1 MKKSVRR
8 FSIGLLCL
16 VMIYLF
22 SGVTLKA
29 QDFKAFSTPGEVEWV
44 VLYDWNENDGRHR
57 IGIDMREYPTNGSIS
72 PADVKS
78 FQLVDVYDGPIE
90 YINHDPDGW
99 AEYHIYQEITPEVIS
114 NSEVASLFR
123 ELEIEGVGTGE
134 YGIRVEIEFDVVMP
148 PFYLHNNGI
157 TVVCDVAGFG
167 DFGIIN
173 GTSYIKRTKVEIT
186 PENAATTCTSGITN
200 MDNLFFTQAFM
211 DYGFNEDISHWD
223 VSNVTS
229 MVAMFHDAHVFNQD
243 ISAWDVSNVTNMH
256 KMFRYARSFNQDI
269 GAWNTSSVTD
279 MSEMFFDAQSFDW
292 SLEDWDVSN
301 VTKMR
306 HMFEQAVDFNG
317 HLNAWDV
324 SNVQDFRHMFSYA
337 QNFNQP
343 IGSWN
348 TASATDMAHMFDGA
362 ITFDQDISGWN
373 TSQVT
378 TMYRMFLN
386 AHTFNQPLDS
396 WDVSSVTDM
405 ATMFAEAHAFNQ
417 PLNSWNTSN
426 VRRTGSMFWG
436 AISFNQDLNNWDLS
450 ADTLTSTMFLYA
462 ESFNGDISSWNTS
475 NVRFM
480 NYMFGG
486 ATNFDGDISKWDVS
500 SVESFHGM
508 FWEASSF
515 NQDIS
520 NWDVSSGHEFGRM
533 FNKAL
538 AFDQPIGAW
547 NMGSAEFTPLMFDSA
562 LVFNQDL
569 SNWDMSNV
577 LNTHA
582 MLRNA
587 HSFDQN
593 LEQWDVSNVR
603 DMSFMFHKAYTFN
616 QPLNSWDVSRVNDM
630 TDMFSHMSFN
640 HDISNWLV
648 ANVSSMDYMFVE
660 NNAFSQDLS
669 GWCVDVFA
677 NEPEG
682 FGFSTEGLAPN
693 WGNCSNL
700 YENDNMVI
708 NPNFNQPEL
717 NTYWDLWTEEGLG
730 ILANTQISNQEIRVE
745 NITNGGGPE
754 VWSVQLN
761 QHLTSSQVA
770 KFEVG
775 ATYALS
781 FSVKADAERKGWV
794 FIGQDQEPYHEYNR
808 AWYDI
813 TTDKNSYTVE
823 FTLDEIRP
831 NLKISFEF
839 GQSDIP
845 VNLSDVYLRKIANP
859 IVVSI
864 PDQTVLSIDTTYTSV
879 YINDVPQ
886 DGFNAFQYTVRFNPD
901 SIKVDL
907 LDNDATLTSSYDV
920 TYNTEKP
927 GQIIVAGVGIDPIT
941 KKGALT
947 DLKISY
953 KTGGVS
959 TIRLEDVMLNEGVPP
974 VYSSDARVDVTRL
987 ECGDVTGD
995 FGVSALDAA
1004 YILRHTV
1011 RLAPQYPLQ
1020 GLAFIAGDVTD
1031 NGAVTAYDA
1040 YFVLRET
1047 VGLPTTLSCSS
1058 TNHVLKEATWKPSL
1072 AWDMVALDGSEIN
1085 SQQSDYELRLQMS
1098 ESDESLY
1105 SITLE
1110 VDANTEVQPIGLASD
1125 WQVLT
1130 HVDGVTKRI
1139 SMFGLTPV
1147 INPTMRVSNIQTTAF
1162 EARAQFNESNWV
1174 TIQETIE
1181 QDVLEPQEYLLSQN
1195 YPNPFNPV
1203 TQIQYNLPEQTHV
1216 RLEVFNSLGQ
1226 KVMELVNTQQLA
1238 GSHTASFD
1246 ATELSSG
1253 VYLYKITTPSFS
1265 QTKKMLLVK

>member
-1 MKKSVRR
+1 
-8 FSIGLLCL
+8 
-16 VMIYLF
+16 
-22 SGVTLKA
+22 
-29 QDFKAFSTPGEVEWV
+29 
-44 VLYDWNENDGRHR
+44 
-57 IGIDMREYPTNGSIS
+57 
-72 PADVKS
+72 
-78 FQLVDVYDGPIE
+78 
-90 YINHDPDGW
+90 
-99 AEYHIYQEITPEVIS
+99 
-114 NSEVASLFR
+114 
-123 ELEIEGVGTGE
+123 
-134 YGIRVEIEFDVVMP
+134 
-148 PFYLHNNGI
+148 
-157 TVVCDVAGFG
+157 
-167 DFGIIN
+167 
-173 GTSYIKRTKVEIT
+173 
-186 PENAATTCTSGITN
+186 
-200 MDNLFFTQAFM
+200 
-211 DYGFNEDISHWD
+211 
-223 VSNVTS
+223 
-229 MVAMFHDAHVFNQD
+229 
-243 ISAWDVSNVTNMH
+243 
-256 KMFRYARSFNQDI
+256 
-269 GAWNTSSVTD
+269 
-279 MSEMFFDAQSFDW
+279 
-292 SLEDWDVSN
+292 
-301 VTKMR
+301 
-306 HMFEQAVDFNG
+306 
-317 HLNAWDV
+317 
-324 SNVQDFRHMFSYA
+324 MFS
-337 QNFNQP
+337 
-343 IGSWN
+343 
-348 TASATDMAHMFDGA
+348 
-362 ITFDQDISGWN
+362 
-373 TSQVT
+373 
-378 TMYRMFLN
+378 
-386 AHTFNQPLDS
+386 
-396 WDVSSVTDM
+396 
-405 ATMFAEAHAFNQ
+405 
-417 PLNSWNTSN
+417 
-426 VRRTGSMFWG
+426 
-436 AISFNQDLNNWDLS
+436 
-450 ADTLTSTMFLYA
+450 
-462 ESFNGDISSWNTS
+462 
-475 NVRFM
+475 
-480 NYMFGG
+480 
-486 ATNFDGDISKWDVS
+486 
-500 SVESFHGM
+500 
-508 FWEASSF
+508 
-515 NQDIS
+515 
-520 NWDVSSGHEFGRM
+520 
-533 FNKAL
+533 KAL
-538 AFDQPIGAW
+538 AFNQPIGAW

-569 SNWDMSNV
+569 STWDMSNV
-577 LNTHA
+577 INTHA

-587 HSFDQN
+587 HSFDQP
-593 LEQWDVSNVR
+593 LEQWDVSNVK

-640 HDISNWLV
+640 QDISNWLV

-660 NNAFSQDLS
+660 NSAFSQNLS
-669 GWCVDVFA
+669 DWCVDVFA

-682 FGFSTEGLAPN
+682 FGFSAEGLAPN
-693 WGNCSNL
+693 WGNCSDL
-700 YENDNMVI
+700 YENDNLVI
-708 NPNFNQPEL
+708 NANFNQPEL
-717 NTYWDLWTEEGLG
+717 NTYWDLWTEKRLG
-730 ILANTQISNQEIRVE
+730 ILAYTQIANQEIRVD

-754 VWSVQLN
+754 IWSVQLN
-761 QHLTSSQVA
+761 QHVTSSQVA
-770 KFEVG
+770 KLEVG

-781 FSVKADAERKGWV
+781 FSVRADAQRQGWV
-794 FIGQDQEPYHEYNR
+794 FIGQDEEPYHDYNR

-813 TTDKNSYTVE
+813 STQKNSYTVE

-845 VNLSDVYLRKIANP
+845 VNLSDVYFRKIANP
-859 IVVSI
+859 TVVSI
-864 PDQTVLSIDTTYTSV
+864 PDQQVYTIDTTYTSV
-879 YINDVPQ
+879 YISGVPQ
-886 DGFNAFQYTVRFNPD
+886 EGFNAFQYTMRYHPD

-907 LDNDATLTSSYDV
+907 LNNDATLTSSYDV
-920 TYNTEKP
+920 TYNTEEA
-927 GQIIVAGVGIDPIT
+927 GRIIVAGIGIDPIT
-941 KKGALT
+941 LDGALT

-959 TIRLEDVMLNEGVPP
+959 TIRLEEVMLNEGVPP

-1020 GLAFIAGDVTD
+1020 GVAFIAGDVTA

-1058 TNHVLKEATWKPSL
+1058 TNHVLKETAWRPSL
-1072 AWDMVALDGSEIN
+1072 DWNMVAIDGSEIN

>member
-1 MKKSVRR
+1 
-8 FSIGLLCL
+8 
-16 VMIYLF
+16 
-22 SGVTLKA
+22 
-29 QDFKAFSTPGEVEWV
+29 
-44 VLYDWNENDGRHR
+44 
-57 IGIDMREYPTNGSIS
+57 
-72 PADVKS
+72 
-78 FQLVDVYDGPIE
+78 
-90 YINHDPDGW
+90 
-99 AEYHIYQEITPEVIS
+99 
-114 NSEVASLFR
+114 
-123 ELEIEGVGTGE
+123 
-134 YGIRVEIEFDVVMP
+134 
-148 PFYLHNNGI
+148 
-157 TVVCDVAGFG
+157 
-167 DFGIIN
+167 
-173 GTSYIKRTKVEIT
+173 
-186 PENAATTCTSGITN
+186 
-200 MDNLFFTQAFM
+200 
-211 DYGFNEDISHWD
+211 
-223 VSNVTS
+223 
-229 MVAMFHDAHVFNQD
+229 
-243 ISAWDVSNVTNMH
+243 
-256 KMFRYARSFNQDI
+256 
-269 GAWNTSSVTD
+269 
-279 MSEMFFDAQSFDW
+279 
-292 SLEDWDVSN
+292 
-301 VTKMR
+301 
-306 HMFEQAVDFNG
+306 
-317 HLNAWDV
+317 
-324 SNVQDFRHMFSYA
+324 
-337 QNFNQP
+337 
-343 IGSWN
+343 
-348 TASATDMAHMFDGA
+348 
-362 ITFDQDISGWN
+362 
-373 TSQVT
+373 
-378 TMYRMFLN
+378 
-386 AHTFNQPLDS
+386 
-396 WDVSSVTDM
+396 
-405 ATMFAEAHAFNQ
+405 
-417 PLNSWNTSN
+417 
-426 VRRTGSMFWG
+426 
-436 AISFNQDLNNWDLS
+436 
-450 ADTLTSTMFLYA
+450 
-462 ESFNGDISSWNTS
+462 
-475 NVRFM
+475 
-480 NYMFGG
+480 
-486 ATNFDGDISKWDVS
+486 
-500 SVESFHGM
+500 
-508 FWEASSF
+508 
-515 NQDIS
+515 
-520 NWDVSSGHEFGRM
+520 
-533 FNKAL
+533 
-538 AFDQPIGAW
+538 
-547 NMGSAEFTPLMFDSA
+547 
-562 LVFNQDL
+562 
-569 SNWDMSNV
+569 
-577 LNTHA
+577 

-587 HSFDQN
+587 HSFDQP
-593 LEQWDVSNVR
+593 LEQWDVSNVK

-616 QPLNSWDVSRVNDM
+616 QPHNSWDVSRVNDM

-640 HDISNWLV
+640 QDISNWLV

-660 NNAFSQDLS
+660 NSAFSQNLS
-669 GWCVDVFA
+669 DWCVDVFA

-682 FGFSTEGLAPN
+682 FGFSAEGLAPN
-693 WGNCSNL
+693 WGNCSDL
-700 YENDNMVI
+700 YENDNLVI
-708 NPNFNQPEL
+708 NANFNQPEL
-717 NTYWDLWTEEGLG
+717 NTYWDLWTEKRLG
-730 ILANTQISNQEIRVE
+730 ILAYTQIANQEIRVD

-754 VWSVQLN
+754 IWSVQLN
-761 QHLTSSQVA
+761 QHVTSSQVA
-770 KFEVG
+770 KLEVG

-781 FSVKADAERKGWV
+781 FSVRADAQRQGWV
-794 FIGQDQEPYHEYNR
+794 FIGQDEEPYHDYNR

-813 TTDKNSYTVE
+813 STQKNSYTVE

-845 VNLSDVYLRKIANP
+845 VNLSDVYFRKIANP
-859 IVVSI
+859 TVVSI
-864 PDQTVLSIDTTYTSV
+864 PDQQVYTIDTTYTSV
-879 YINDVPQ
+879 YISGVPQ
-886 DGFNAFQYTVRFNPD
+886 EGFNAFQYTMRYHPD

-907 LDNDATLTSSYDV
+907 LNNDATLTSSYDV
-920 TYNTEKP
+920 TYNTEEA
-927 GQIIVAGVGIDPIT
+927 GRIIVAGIGIDPIT
-941 KKGALT
+941 LDGALT

-959 TIRLEDVMLNEGVPP
+959 TIRLEEVMLNEGVPP

-1020 GLAFIAGDVTD
+1020 GVAFIAGDVTA

-1058 TNHVLKEATWKPSL
+1058 TNHVLKETAWRPSL
-1072 AWDMVALDGSEIN
+1072 DWNMVAIDGSEIN

>member
-1 MKKSVRR
+1 
-8 FSIGLLCL
+8 
-16 VMIYLF
+16 
-22 SGVTLKA
+22 
-29 QDFKAFSTPGEVEWV
+29 
-44 VLYDWNENDGRHR
+44 
-57 IGIDMREYPTNGSIS
+57 
-72 PADVKS
+72 
-78 FQLVDVYDGPIE
+78 
-90 YINHDPDGW
+90 
-99 AEYHIYQEITPEVIS
+99 
-114 NSEVASLFR
+114 
-123 ELEIEGVGTGE
+123 
-134 YGIRVEIEFDVVMP
+134 
-148 PFYLHNNGI
+148 
-157 TVVCDVAGFG
+157 
-167 DFGIIN
+167 
-173 GTSYIKRTKVEIT
+173 
-186 PENAATTCTSGITN
+186 
-200 MDNLFFTQAFM
+200 MD
-211 DYGFNEDISHWD
+211 
-223 VSNVTS
+223 
-229 MVAMFHDAHVFNQD
+229 
-243 ISAWDVSNVTNMH
+243 
-256 KMFRYARSFNQDI
+256 
-269 GAWNTSSVTD
+269 
-279 MSEMFFDAQSFDW
+279 
-292 SLEDWDVSN
+292 
-301 VTKMR
+301 
-306 HMFEQAVDFNG
+306 
-317 HLNAWDV
+317 
-324 SNVQDFRHMFSYA
+324 
-337 QNFNQP
+337 
-343 IGSWN
+343 
-348 TASATDMAHMFDGA
+348 
-362 ITFDQDISGWN
+362 
-373 TSQVT
+373 
-378 TMYRMFLN
+378 
-386 AHTFNQPLDS
+386 
-396 WDVSSVTDM
+396 
-405 ATMFAEAHAFNQ
+405 
-417 PLNSWNTSN
+417 
-426 VRRTGSMFWG
+426 
-436 AISFNQDLNNWDLS
+436 
-450 ADTLTSTMFLYA
+450 
-462 ESFNGDISSWNTS
+462 
-475 NVRFM
+475 
-480 NYMFGG
+480 YMFGG
-486 ATNFDGDISKWDVS
+486 ATNFNGDISGWDVS

-520 NWDVSSGHEFGRM
+520 NWNVSSGYEFGRM
-533 FNKAL
+533 FSKAL
-538 AFDQPIGAW
+538 AFNQPIGAW

-569 SNWDMSNV
+569 STWDMSNV
-577 LNTHA
+577 INTHA

-587 HSFDQN
+587 HSFDQP
-593 LEQWDVSNVR
+593 LEQWDVSNVK

-640 HDISNWLV
+640 QDISNWLV

-660 NNAFSQDLS
+660 NSAFSQNLS
-669 GWCVDVFA
+669 DWCVDVFA

-682 FGFSTEGLAPN
+682 FGFSAEGLAPN
-693 WGNCSNL
+693 WGNCSDL
-700 YENDNMVI
+700 YENDNLVI
-708 NPNFNQPEL
+708 NANFNQPEL
-717 NTYWDLWTEEGLG
+717 NTYWDLWTEKRLG
-730 ILANTQISNQEIRVE
+730 ILAYTQIANQEIRVD

-754 VWSVQLN
+754 IWSVQLN
-761 QHLTSSQVA
+761 QHVTSSQVA
-770 KFEVG
+770 KLEVG

-781 FSVKADAERKGWV
+781 FSVRADAQRQGWV
-794 FIGQDQEPYHEYNR
+794 FIGQDEEPYHDYNR

-813 TTDKNSYTVE
+813 STQKNSYTVE

-845 VNLSDVYLRKIANP
+845 VNLSDVYFRKIANP
-859 IVVSI
+859 TVVSI
-864 PDQTVLSIDTTYTSV
+864 PDQQVYTIDTTYTSV
-879 YINDVPQ
+879 YISGVPQ
-886 DGFNAFQYTVRFNPD
+886 EGFNAFQYTMRYHPD

-907 LDNDATLTSSYDV
+907 LNNDATLTSSYDV
-920 TYNTEKP
+920 TYNTEEA
-927 GQIIVAGVGIDPIT
+927 GRIIVAGIGIDPIT
-941 KKGALT
+941 LDGALT

-959 TIRLEDVMLNEGVPP
+959 TIRLEEVMLNEGVPP

-1020 GLAFIAGDVTD
+1020 GVAFIAGDVTA

-1058 TNHVLKEATWKPSL
+1058 TNHVLKETAWRPSL
-1072 AWDMVALDGSEIN
+1072 DWNMVAIDGSEIN

>member
-1 MKKSVRR
+1 
-8 FSIGLLCL
+8 
-16 VMIYLF
+16 
-22 SGVTLKA
+22 
-29 QDFKAFSTPGEVEWV
+29 
-44 VLYDWNENDGRHR
+44 
-57 IGIDMREYPTNGSIS
+57 
-72 PADVKS
+72 
-78 FQLVDVYDGPIE
+78 
-90 YINHDPDGW
+90 
-99 AEYHIYQEITPEVIS
+99 
-114 NSEVASLFR
+114 
-123 ELEIEGVGTGE
+123 
-134 YGIRVEIEFDVVMP
+134 
-148 PFYLHNNGI
+148 
-157 TVVCDVAGFG
+157 
-167 DFGIIN
+167 
-173 GTSYIKRTKVEIT
+173 
-186 PENAATTCTSGITN
+186 
-200 MDNLFFTQAFM
+200 
-211 DYGFNEDISHWD
+211 
-223 VSNVTS
+223 
-229 MVAMFHDAHVFNQD
+229 
-243 ISAWDVSNVTNMH
+243 
-256 KMFRYARSFNQDI
+256 
-269 GAWNTSSVTD
+269 
-279 MSEMFFDAQSFDW
+279 
-292 SLEDWDVSN
+292 
-301 VTKMR
+301 
-306 HMFEQAVDFNG
+306 
-317 HLNAWDV
+317 
-324 SNVQDFRHMFSYA
+324 
-337 QNFNQP
+337 
-343 IGSWN
+343 
-348 TASATDMAHMFDGA
+348 
-362 ITFDQDISGWN
+362 
-373 TSQVT
+373 
-378 TMYRMFLN
+378 
-386 AHTFNQPLDS
+386 
-396 WDVSSVTDM
+396 
-405 ATMFAEAHAFNQ
+405 
-417 PLNSWNTSN
+417 
-426 VRRTGSMFWG
+426 
-436 AISFNQDLNNWDLS
+436 
-450 ADTLTSTMFLYA
+450 
-462 ESFNGDISSWNTS
+462 
-475 NVRFM
+475 
-480 NYMFGG
+480 
-486 ATNFDGDISKWDVS
+486 
-500 SVESFHGM
+500 M

-520 NWDVSSGHEFGRM
+520 NWNVSSGYEFGRM
-533 FNKAL
+533 FSKAL
-538 AFDQPIGAW
+538 AFNQPIGAW

-569 SNWDMSNV
+569 STWDMSNV
-577 LNTHA
+577 INTHA

-587 HSFDQN
+587 HSFDQP
-593 LEQWDVSNVR
+593 LEQWDVSNVK

-640 HDISNWLV
+640 QDISNWLV

-660 NNAFSQDLS
+660 NSAFSQNLS
-669 GWCVDVFA
+669 DWCVDVFA

-682 FGFSTEGLAPN
+682 FGFSAEGLAPN
-693 WGNCSNL
+693 WGNCSDL
-700 YENDNMVI
+700 YENDNLVI
-708 NPNFNQPEL
+708 NANFNQPEL
-717 NTYWDLWTEEGLG
+717 NTYWDLWTEKRLG
-730 ILANTQISNQEIRVE
+730 ILAYTQIANQEIRVD

-754 VWSVQLN
+754 IWSVQLN
-761 QHLTSSQVA
+761 QHVTSSQVA
-770 KFEVG
+770 KLEVG

-781 FSVKADAERKGWV
+781 FSVRADAQRQGWV
-794 FIGQDQEPYHEYNR
+794 FIGQDEEPYHDYNR

-813 TTDKNSYTVE
+813 STQKNSYTVE

-845 VNLSDVYLRKIANP
+845 VNLSDVYFRKIANP
-859 IVVSI
+859 TVVSI
-864 PDQTVLSIDTTYTSV
+864 PDQQVYTIDTTYTSV
-879 YINDVPQ
+879 YISGVPQ
-886 DGFNAFQYTVRFNPD
+886 EGFNAFQYTMRYHPD

-907 LDNDATLTSSYDV
+907 LNNDATLTSSYDV
-920 TYNTEKP
+920 TYNTEEA
-927 GQIIVAGVGIDPIT
+927 GRIIVAGIGIDPIT
-941 KKGALT
+941 LDGALT

-959 TIRLEDVMLNEGVPP
+959 TIRLEEVMLNEGVPP

-1020 GLAFIAGDVTD
+1020 GVAFIAGDVTA

-1058 TNHVLKEATWKPSL
+1058 TNHVLKETAWRPSL
-1072 AWDMVALDGSEIN
+1072 DWNMVAIDGSEIN

>member
-1 MKKSVRR
+1 MEKSILR
-8 FSIGLLCL
+8 FSLGLLCL
-16 VMIYLF
+16 VMVYLF
-22 SGVTLKA
+22 NGATLSA
-29 QDFKAFSTPGEVEWV
+29 QSFKAVTTPGVVEWV
-44 VLYDWNENDGRHR
+44 VLQGWNENDGRHR
-57 IGIDMREYPTNGSIS
+57 IGIDMREFPTDGSIS
-72 PADVKS
+72 PSDVIS
-78 FQLVDVYDGPIE
+78 LQLVDVYDGPIE
-90 YINHDPDGW
+90 YIDHDPNGW
-99 AEYHIYQEITPEVIS
+99 ADYHIYQEITQEMIS
-114 NSEVASLFR
+114 NSDAVSLFR
-123 ELEIEGVGTGE
+123 ELENNGVGTGE
-134 YGIRVEIEFDVVMP
+134 YAIKVEVGFDVFGP
-148 PFYLHNNGI
+148 PFYLNENGI
-157 TVVCDVAGFG
+157 TIVCADASVG
-167 DFGIIN
+167 DTGEVN
-173 GTSYIKRTKVEIT
+173 GVTYTKRTRDEVT
-186 PENAATTCTSGITN
+186 PENAATTCTSGISN
-200 MDNLFFTQAFM
+200 MDNLFFTQVFM

-229 MVAMFHDAHVFNQD
+229 MISMFHDADLFNQD
-243 ISAWDVSNVTNMH
+243 LSAWDVSNVTNMH

-279 MSEMFFDAQSFDW
+279 MSEMFFSAERFDW
-292 SLEDWDVSN
+292 SLDTWDVSN
-301 VTKMR
+301 VTTMM
-306 HMFEQAVDFNG
+306 HMFQDAVDFNG
-317 HLNAWDV
+317 RLNAWDV
-324 SNVQDFRHMFSYA
+324 SSVQNFRHMFFYA

-343 IGSWN
+343 IGAWN
-348 TASATDMAHMFDGA
+348 TSSATDMAHMFEGA
-362 ITFDQDISGWN
+362 VVFDQDISTWN
-373 TSQVT
+373 TSKVT

-386 AHTFNQPLDS
+386 AHSFNQPLDS

-405 ATMFAEAHAFNQ
+405 ATMFAEAYAFNQ

-426 VRRTGSMFWG
+426 VRRTGSMFWN
-436 AISFNQDLNNWDLS
+436 ATSFNQDLNNWDLS
-450 ADTLTSTMFLYA
+450 ADTLMSTMFVYA

-480 NYMFGG
+480 DYMFGG
-486 ATNFDGDISKWDVS
+486 ATNFNGDISGWDVS

-520 NWDVSSGHEFGRM
+520 NWNVSSGYEFGRM
-533 FNKAL
+533 FSKAL
-538 AFDQPIGAW
+538 AFNQPIGAW

-569 SNWDMSNV
+569 STWDMSNV
-577 LNTHA
+577 INTHA

-587 HSFDQN
+587 HSFDQP
-593 LEQWDVSNVR
+593 LEQWDVSNVK

-640 HDISNWLV
+640 QDISNWLV

-660 NNAFSQDLS
+660 NSAFSQNLS
-669 GWCVDVFA
+669 DWCVDVFA

-682 FGFSTEGLAPN
+682 FGFSAEGLAPN
-693 WGNCSNL
+693 WGNCSDL
-700 YENDNMVI
+700 YENDNLVI
-708 NPNFNQPEL
+708 NANFNQPEL
-717 NTYWDLWTEEGLG
+717 NTYWDLWTEKRLD
-730 ILANTQISNQEIRVE
+730 ILADTQIANQEIRVE

-754 VWSVQLN
+754 IWSVQLN

-770 KFEVG
+770 KLEVG

-781 FSVKADAERKGWV
+781 FSVRADAQRQGWV
-794 FIGQDQEPYHEYNR
+794 FIGQDEEPYHDYNR

-813 TTDKNSYTVE
+813 STQKNSYTVE

-845 VNLSDVYLRKIANP
+845 VNLSDVYFRKIANP
-859 IVVSI
+859 TVVSI
-864 PDQTVLSIDTTYTSV
+864 PDQQVYTIDTTYTSV
-879 YINDVPQ
+879 YISDVPQ
-886 DGFNAFQYTVRFNPD
+886 EGFNAFQYTMRYQPD

-920 TYNTEKP
+920 TYNTEEA
-927 GQIIVAGVGIDPIT
+927 GQIIVAGIGIDPIT
-941 KKGALT
+941 LDGALT

-959 TIRLEDVMLNEGVPP
+959 TIRLEEVMLNEGVPP

-1020 GLAFIAGDVTD
+1020 GVAFIAGDVTA

-1072 AWDMVALDGSEIN
+1072 AWDMVAIDGSEIN
-1085 SQQSDYELRLQMS
+1085 SQQSNYELRLQMS

>member
-1 MKKSVRR
+1 
-8 FSIGLLCL
+8 
-16 VMIYLF
+16 
-22 SGVTLKA
+22 
-29 QDFKAFSTPGEVEWV
+29 
-44 VLYDWNENDGRHR
+44 
-57 IGIDMREYPTNGSIS
+57 
-72 PADVKS
+72 
-78 FQLVDVYDGPIE
+78 
-90 YINHDPDGW
+90 
-99 AEYHIYQEITPEVIS
+99 
-114 NSEVASLFR
+114 
-123 ELEIEGVGTGE
+123 
-134 YGIRVEIEFDVVMP
+134 
-148 PFYLHNNGI
+148 
-157 TVVCDVAGFG
+157 
-167 DFGIIN
+167 
-173 GTSYIKRTKVEIT
+173 
-186 PENAATTCTSGITN
+186 
-200 MDNLFFTQAFM
+200 
-211 DYGFNEDISHWD
+211 
-223 VSNVTS
+223 
-229 MVAMFHDAHVFNQD
+229 MV
-243 ISAWDVSNVTNMH
+243 
-256 KMFRYARSFNQDI
+256 
-269 GAWNTSSVTD
+269 
-279 MSEMFFDAQSFDW
+279 
-292 SLEDWDVSN
+292 
-301 VTKMR
+301 
-306 HMFEQAVDFNG
+306 
-317 HLNAWDV
+317 
-324 SNVQDFRHMFSYA
+324 
-337 QNFNQP
+337 
-343 IGSWN
+343 
-348 TASATDMAHMFDGA
+348 
-362 ITFDQDISGWN
+362 
-373 TSQVT
+373 
-378 TMYRMFLN
+378 
-386 AHTFNQPLDS
+386 
-396 WDVSSVTDM
+396 
-405 ATMFAEAHAFNQ
+405 
-417 PLNSWNTSN
+417 
-426 VRRTGSMFWG
+426 
-436 AISFNQDLNNWDLS
+436 
-450 ADTLTSTMFLYA
+450 
-462 ESFNGDISSWNTS
+462 
-475 NVRFM
+475 
-480 NYMFGG
+480 
-486 ATNFDGDISKWDVS
+486 
-500 SVESFHGM
+500 
-508 FWEASSF
+508 
-515 NQDIS
+515 
-520 NWDVSSGHEFGRM
+520 
-533 FNKAL
+533 
-538 AFDQPIGAW
+538 
-547 NMGSAEFTPLMFDSA
+547 SAEFTPLMFDSA

-569 SNWDMSNV
+569 STWDMSNV
-577 LNTHA
+577 INTHA

-587 HSFDQN
+587 HSFDQP
-593 LEQWDVSNVR
+593 LEQWDVSNVK

-640 HDISNWLV
+640 QDISNWLV

-660 NNAFSQDLS
+660 NSAFSQNLS
-669 GWCVDVFA
+669 DWCVDVFA

-682 FGFSTEGLAPN
+682 FGFSAEGLAPN
-693 WGNCSNL
+693 WGNCSDL
-700 YENDNMVI
+700 YENDNLVI
-708 NPNFNQPEL
+708 NANFNQPEL
-717 NTYWDLWTEEGLG
+717 NTYWDLWTEKRLG
-730 ILANTQISNQEIRVE
+730 ILAYTQIANQEIRVD

-754 VWSVQLN
+754 IWSVQLN
-761 QHLTSSQVA
+761 QHVTSSQVA
-770 KFEVG
+770 KLEVG

-781 FSVKADAERKGWV
+781 FSVRADAQRQGWV
-794 FIGQDQEPYHEYNR
+794 FIGQDEEPYHDYNR

-813 TTDKNSYTVE
+813 STQKNSYTVE

-845 VNLSDVYLRKIANP
+845 VNLSDVYFRKIANP
-859 IVVSI
+859 TVVSI
-864 PDQTVLSIDTTYTSV
+864 PDQQVYTIDTTYTSV
-879 YINDVPQ
+879 YISGVPQ
-886 DGFNAFQYTVRFNPD
+886 EGFNAFQYTMRYHPD

-907 LDNDATLTSSYDV
+907 LNNDATLTSSYDV
-920 TYNTEKP
+920 TYNTEEA
-927 GQIIVAGVGIDPIT
+927 GRIIVAGIGIDPIT
-941 KKGALT
+941 LDGALT

-959 TIRLEDVMLNEGVPP
+959 TIRLEEVMLNEGVPP

-1020 GLAFIAGDVTD
+1020 GVAFIAGDVTA

-1058 TNHVLKEATWKPSL
+1058 TNHVLKETAWRPSL
-1072 AWDMVALDGSEIN
+1072 DWNMVAIDGSEIN

>member
-1 MKKSVRR
+1 
-8 FSIGLLCL
+8 
-16 VMIYLF
+16 
-22 SGVTLKA
+22 
-29 QDFKAFSTPGEVEWV
+29 
-44 VLYDWNENDGRHR
+44 
-57 IGIDMREYPTNGSIS
+57 
-72 PADVKS
+72 
-78 FQLVDVYDGPIE
+78 
-90 YINHDPDGW
+90 
-99 AEYHIYQEITPEVIS
+99 
-114 NSEVASLFR
+114 
-123 ELEIEGVGTGE
+123 
-134 YGIRVEIEFDVVMP
+134 
-148 PFYLHNNGI
+148 
-157 TVVCDVAGFG
+157 
-167 DFGIIN
+167 
-173 GTSYIKRTKVEIT
+173 
-186 PENAATTCTSGITN
+186 
-200 MDNLFFTQAFM
+200 
-211 DYGFNEDISHWD
+211 
-223 VSNVTS
+223 
-229 MVAMFHDAHVFNQD
+229 
-243 ISAWDVSNVTNMH
+243 
-256 KMFRYARSFNQDI
+256 
-269 GAWNTSSVTD
+269 
-279 MSEMFFDAQSFDW
+279 
-292 SLEDWDVSN
+292 
-301 VTKMR
+301 
-306 HMFEQAVDFNG
+306 
-317 HLNAWDV
+317 
-324 SNVQDFRHMFSYA
+324 
-337 QNFNQP
+337 
-343 IGSWN
+343 
-348 TASATDMAHMFDGA
+348 
-362 ITFDQDISGWN
+362 
-373 TSQVT
+373 
-378 TMYRMFLN
+378 
-386 AHTFNQPLDS
+386 
-396 WDVSSVTDM
+396 
-405 ATMFAEAHAFNQ
+405 
-417 PLNSWNTSN
+417 
-426 VRRTGSMFWG
+426 
-436 AISFNQDLNNWDLS
+436 
-450 ADTLTSTMFLYA
+450 
-462 ESFNGDISSWNTS
+462 
-475 NVRFM
+475 
-480 NYMFGG
+480 
-486 ATNFDGDISKWDVS
+486 
-500 SVESFHGM
+500 M

-520 NWDVSSGHEFGRM
+520 NWNVSSGYEFGRM
-533 FNKAL
+533 FSKAL
-538 AFDQPIGAW
+538 AFNQPIGAW

-569 SNWDMSNV
+569 STWDMSNV
-577 LNTHA
+577 INTHA

-587 HSFDQN
+587 HSFDQP
-593 LEQWDVSNVR
+593 LEQWDVSNVK

-640 HDISNWLV
+640 QDISNWLV

-660 NNAFSQDLS
+660 NSAFSQNLS
-669 GWCVDVFA
+669 DWCVDVFA

-682 FGFSTEGLAPN
+682 FGFSAEGLAPN
-693 WGNCSNL
+693 WGNCSDL
-700 YENDNMVI
+700 YENDNLVI
-708 NPNFNQPEL
+708 NANFNQPEL
-717 NTYWDLWTEEGLG
+717 NTYWDLWTEKRLG
-730 ILANTQISNQEIRVE
+730 ILAYTQIANQEIRVD

-754 VWSVQLN
+754 IWSVQLN
-761 QHLTSSQVA
+761 QHVTSSQVA
-770 KFEVG
+770 KLEVG

-781 FSVKADAERKGWV
+781 FSVRADAQRQGWV
-794 FIGQDQEPYHEYNR
+794 FIGQDEEPYHDYNR

-813 TTDKNSYTVE
+813 STQKNSYTVE

-845 VNLSDVYLRKIANP
+845 VNLSDVYFRKIANP
-859 IVVSI
+859 TVVSI
-864 PDQTVLSIDTTYTSV
+864 PDQQVYTIDNTYTSV
-879 YINDVPQ
+879 YISGVPQ
-886 DGFNAFQYTVRFNPD
+886 EGFNAFQYTMRYHPD

-907 LDNDATLTSSYDV
+907 LNNDATLTSSYDV
-920 TYNTEKP
+920 TYNTEEA
-927 GQIIVAGVGIDPIT
+927 GRIIVAGIGIDPIT
-941 KKGALT
+941 LDGALT

-959 TIRLEDVMLNEGVPP
+959 TIRLEEVMLNEGVPP

-1020 GLAFIAGDVTD
+1020 GVAFIAGDVTA

-1058 TNHVLKEATWKPSL
+1058 TNHVLKETAWRPSL
-1072 AWDMVALDGSEIN
+1072 DWNMVAIDGSEIN

>member
-1 MKKSVRR
+1 
-8 FSIGLLCL
+8 
-16 VMIYLF
+16 
-22 SGVTLKA
+22 
-29 QDFKAFSTPGEVEWV
+29 
-44 VLYDWNENDGRHR
+44 
-57 IGIDMREYPTNGSIS
+57 
-72 PADVKS
+72 
-78 FQLVDVYDGPIE
+78 
-90 YINHDPDGW
+90 
-99 AEYHIYQEITPEVIS
+99 
-114 NSEVASLFR
+114 
-123 ELEIEGVGTGE
+123 
-134 YGIRVEIEFDVVMP
+134 
-148 PFYLHNNGI
+148 
-157 TVVCDVAGFG
+157 
-167 DFGIIN
+167 
-173 GTSYIKRTKVEIT
+173 
-186 PENAATTCTSGITN
+186 
-200 MDNLFFTQAFM
+200 
-211 DYGFNEDISHWD
+211 
-223 VSNVTS
+223 
-229 MVAMFHDAHVFNQD
+229 
-243 ISAWDVSNVTNMH
+243 
-256 KMFRYARSFNQDI
+256 
-269 GAWNTSSVTD
+269 
-279 MSEMFFDAQSFDW
+279 
-292 SLEDWDVSN
+292 
-301 VTKMR
+301 
-306 HMFEQAVDFNG
+306 
-317 HLNAWDV
+317 
-324 SNVQDFRHMFSYA
+324 
-337 QNFNQP
+337 
-343 IGSWN
+343 
-348 TASATDMAHMFDGA
+348 
-362 ITFDQDISGWN
+362 
-373 TSQVT
+373 
-378 TMYRMFLN
+378 
-386 AHTFNQPLDS
+386 
-396 WDVSSVTDM
+396 
-405 ATMFAEAHAFNQ
+405 
-417 PLNSWNTSN
+417 
-426 VRRTGSMFWG
+426 MFWG

-587 HSFDQN
+587 HTFDQN

-603 DMSFMFHKAYTFN
+603 DMSFMFHKAYAFN

-630 TDMFSHMSFN
+630 TDMFSHMSFD

-693 WGNCSNL
+693 WGNCSIL
-700 YENDNMVI
+700 YENDNLVI

-781 FSVKADAERKGWV
+781 FSVKADAERQGWV

-886 DGFNAFQYTVRFNPD
+886 NGFNAFQYTVRFNPD

-920 TYNTEKP
+920 TYNREEA

-1072 AWDMVALDGSEIN
+1072 VWDMVAMDGSEIN
-1085 SQQSDYELRLQMS
+1085 TQQSDYELRLQMS

-1147 INPTMRVSNIQTTAF
+1147 NNPTMRVSNIQTTVF

-1246 ATELSSG
+1246 ATKLSSG